1 MLELI
6 DLRKLK
12 WDSTEDTNGSTQG
25 TFPKSVVPTPEGK
38 IYYKLSRCD
47 TYLNE
52 ITGYESIFEVIV
64 SRLCQVLGLN
74 VLKYELVYGLINLPE
89 KTESIKTYLCV
100 SKDFRGNAT
109 KVTAEQLYLR
119 LRENNED
126 SLTTL
131 RRLGFSNYIDQI
143 LLIDYIIYNRDRHGK
158 NIEFSMKDGKI
169 IPAPIFDSGFSFV
182 SPYGTNIEL
191 IKAFNANSDMPV
203 NNFIGSNS
211 LEKNLGL
218 IQKPVIVNKLT
229 KQTRQIIFKNTSQ
242 CLPRAVRDKV
252 WEIIESRYNYA
263 KDRKV
268 LNERQ

>member
-25 TFPKSVVPTPEGK
+25 TFLKSVVQTPKGK

-74 VLKYELVYGLINLPE
+74 VLKYGLVYGLINLPE
-89 KTESIKTYLCV
+89 KTESIKDYLCI

-109 KVTAEQLYLR
+109 KVTAEQLYLK

-126 SLTTL
+126 PLTTL

-143 LLIDYIIYNRDRHGK
+143 LLIDFIIYNRDRHGK
-158 NIEFSMKDGKI
+158 NIEFSMKDGKL

-182 SPYGTNIEL
+182 SPCGKNMEL
-191 IKAFNANSDMPV
+191 IKAFNANSDMQV

-211 LEKNLGL
+211 LKKNLEL

-229 KQTRQIIFKNTSQ
+229 KQTRQILFKDTSQ
-242 CLPRAVRDKV
+242 CLPRPVRDKV

-268 LNERQ
+268 LNER